1 MQKKH
6 YALAA
11 AIAEEAARVEEAAAA
26 ARAQEEEAAARA
38 EEEAAAR
45 ARAEEAAAAARA
57 RAEEEE
63 CVKHVTSETRDR
75 KAATNLLALPR
86 VKQD

>member
-38 EEEAAAR
+38 K
-45 ARAEEAAAAARA
+45 
-57 RAEEEE
+57 EEE